1 MNASAETRPRVV
13 VGLRLLRL
21 VGSGGEGEVWEARD
35 DRGRQRA
42 LKLIRPDA
50 LAPDAEAR
58 SRHLLAIDHPALVRV
73 YRGGTLQGA
82 SLDGWGFLEMEFID
96 GPSLQDAPPDPAVL
110 DRLWPLAEALDLLH
124 AGEWTQGLP
133 LVHRDVKPANLV
145 EDADGELVLVDPSTL
160 RGLDATHL
168 TRIGTPV
175 FSAPEVMSGR
185 FGPPADVYSFAVTV
199 VALLTGARGE
209 ELAEL
214 LEHAHELDLPDGVAF
229 ALSPVPGD
237 RPHSCRAVLEAGTE
251 IADDPT
257 IFLPAFENHD
267 ATLVDPDR
275 HLPARPDE
283 PYSEQFAAPPE
294 RRRRLWPWTWL
305 FVLLVAVP
313 VAAAALGVLPRA
325 LWLAAAGAAAVI
337 HLGTVSVGRGPM
349 SLAILCP
356 PLAWAVLLGRRVRG
370 GRRRRA
376 WATAV
381 FVTSMAPLIAGFV
394 ALVQRGAAEG
404 STAAAGGASLT
415 LVLVLI
421 CAAAANGRG
430 AGPVA
435 VRLLLTPLWAAG
447 ALVMIVAGLVL
458 SAFGVA
464 RGTAWATM
472 TSLGEGVRG
481 PAMMRAPEG
490 PRPWR

>member
-1 MNASAETRPRVV
+1 MNPPAETRPRMV

-35 DRGRQRA
+35 EHGRQRA

-58 SRHLLAIDHPALVRV
+58 SRHLLAIDHPAFVRV
-73 YRGGTLQGA
+73 YRGGRLQGA

-145 EDADGELVLVDPSTL
+145 EDASGELVLVDPSTL

-229 ALSPVPGD
+229 ALSPVPAD
-237 RPHSCRAVLEAGTE
+237 RPSSCRAVLEAGTE
-251 IADDPT
+251 LADDPT
-257 IFLPAFENHD
+257 ILLPAIEHQY
-267 ATLVDPDR
+267 ATFVDHQR
-275 HLPARPDE
+275 SGLPAGAGHLGQPPE
-283 PYSEQFAAPPE
+283 PPPE

-305 FVLLVAVP
+305 FVLLAGVPLAGIWSEAVP
-313 VAAAALGVLPRA
+313 RPLCLPVIGVV
-325 LWLAAAGAAAVI
+325 LAVHLLAQAAG
-337 HLGTVSVGRGPM
+337 RG
-349 SLAILCP
+349 SLALAVLCP
-356 PLAWAVLLGRRVRG
+356 PIAWAVLLGRRVRG
-370 GRRRRA
+370 GRRRHA
-376 WATAV
+376 WTTAV
-381 FVTSMAPLIAGFV
+381 LITAMAPMLAGAV
-394 ALVQRGAAEG
+394 ALVQRGVVGGQSLAM
-404 STAAAGGASLT
+404 AGTGLT
-415 LVLVLI
+415 LVLVPL
-421 CAAAANGRG
+421 CVAAAAGEGRG
-430 AGPVA
+430 AVV
-435 VRLLLTPLWAAG
+435 VRVLLTPLWAVG
-447 ALVMIVAGLVL
+447 AVLLIVAGLVL
-458 SAFGVA
+458 SPFGLA
-464 RGTAWATM
+464 RGTVWSTM
-472 TSLGEGVRG
+472 TSLGAGVRG
-481 PAMMRAPEG
+481 PAMMRGPEG